1 MGKLIQTPP
10 DVARHRRYNLMT
22 RRGYCALGLQLTGLA
37 MAIWLVFSQVFLL
50 HRSQGMGMYP
60 AVRDGDLVMAYR
72 LHQTYAKG
80 DVVVYRMDD
89 TLYLGRIGAMGTD
102 VIMMEENGNLT
113 VNGNPQ
119 NSGILYPT
127 YPREPYTYP
136 LRVQEGMAFV
146 LGDYRTQSRDSRDFG
161 PIPLDDIQGKVIFL
175 VRRRGL

>member
-1 MGKLIQTPP
+1 MAKCTQAPP
-10 DVARHRRYNLMT
+10 GVTRHRRCALMT
-22 RRGYCALGLQLTGLA
+22 RRGYCALGLRLIG
-37 MAIWLVFSQVFLL
+37 MALSVWLVFGQVFLL

-72 LHQTYAKG
+72 LHKDYAKG
-80 DVVVYRMDD
+80 DVVVYRLDGE
-89 TLYLGRIGAMGTD
+89 LHLGRIGAMATD
-102 VIMMEENGNLT
+102 VIMLEENGSLT

-127 YPREPYTYP
+127 HPRDTLTYP

-146 LGDYRTQSRDSRDFG
+146 LGDYRTQCRDSRDFG
-161 PIPLDDIQGKVIFL
+161 PIPLDNIQGKVIFL